1 MTFTTADV
9 VLAYVPSILDLLHRT
24 LTDEDR
30 TEALVKLGVGLIGD
44 LADGYR
50 NGEIRDALLQEWIVN
65 SFKFKGRGYSPDTK
79 KTLKWAK
86 EVSLGLVA
94 VHCDIDTDTSRTERQ
109 GCYQRARLGSLSCG
123 PIDPKALD
131 HDSFTSFPSFSACI
145 HILSCSSCPS
155 TASLPSSFPQ
165 LSHLSIYCT

>member
-1 MTFTTADV
+1 DV
-9 VLAYVPSILDLLHRT
+9 ILPYIPSILDLLHRT

-50 NGEIRDALLQEWIVN
+50 NGEIRETLLQEWIVN

-86 EVSLGLVA
+86 ENVRAATNL
-94 VHCDIDTDTSRTERQ
+94 Q
-109 GCYQRARLGSLSCG
+109 G
-123 PIDPKALD
+123 
-131 HDSFTSFPSFSACI
+131 
-145 HILSCSSCPS
+145 
-155 TASLPSSFPQ
+155 
-165 LSHLSIYCT
+165 